1 MATQTINT
9 KMHTGTM
16 AQWAVEVDGSFCVLL
31 GLLFLLDA
39 NRVSQF
45 MGVQSSTVIGVLG
58 GVTILYGVGLFYDAF
73 KGLVNGRLLRVLM
86 TLDFV
91 GAVATIIFLVVA
103 PTALSTEGRW
113 VTLILA
119 DVMAAFGIWK
129 YVGMRRLNR

>member
-9 KMHTGTM
+9 KTHTITT
-16 AQWAVEVDGSFCVLL
+16 AQWAVEADGAFCVLL

-45 MGVQSSTVIGVLG
+45 MGVQSSTVTAGLG
-58 GVTILYGVGLFYDAF
+58 GVTLLYGVGLFYDAF